1 MPVEWSLNRWNTPH
15 LPVVICPNAAF
26 CYQRSKHKNIR
37 PSPEDMTWSSAIILR
52 KTVVSHWLKSPL
64 CSSWKFIAAYSNF
77 KMANCCRCRG
87 LTRAIYILSIEHLRM
102 LCLSRES
109 NPGPPALQASTLW
122 KEPFERPYLVAIRDL
137 ARFYIFCTL
146 TGDNDQYPSLNI
158 WLQPEYF
165 TAENW
170 KTAHWVCKHNKLLR

>member
-1 MPVEWSLNRWNTPH
+1 MQRFATNDLNTKTF
-15 LPVVICPNAAF
+15 A
-26 CYQRSKHKNIR
+26 
-37 PSPEDMTWSSAIILR
+37 PEDMTWSSAIILR

-165 TAENW
+165 TAENFI
-170 KTAHWVCKHNKLLR
+170 TYLAQTCPSLNEYFTQTIELNSSATEQEISVG